1 MVSLNGVTISDES
14 GRMFNR
20 EVQFVKGKQED
31 VFKQIPDFE
40 LRDFQTDA
48 DSASNPFL
56 QTVCR
61 LPLNSIEREMPV
73 GVVSNRYSL
82 ATHRDVF
89 NLCLKGMKASGVNTD
104 DLQTECGLS
113 ELGEWMN
120 LRFYFPEEYHYTPN
134 DKHTLRL
141 RLECYNSVDGSARL
155 VVQLSWDRLVCS
167 NGMTIGESKV
177 EFSDMH
183 DQGLDITIIPDAISK
198 GLQVV
203 KKDQSR
209 IRRWE
214 QRKVDNLVLGVWAN
228 GPLASK
234 WGKKAASRIYWIC
247 REGQDSKITDPFAEG
262 SATEKPVALLESVPG
277 SPTPASNI
285 YDVSQAMAW
294 VSTNTKNL
302 KRREEM
308 QFETPKLLTRI
319 KAVAPSNTAPPN

>member
-82 ATHRDVF
+82 ATHREVF
-89 NLCLKGMKASGVNTD
+89 NLCLKGMKASGVDTD
-104 DLQTECGLS
+104 DLQAECGLS

-120 LRFYFPEEYHYTPN
+120 LRFYFPEKYNYTPN
-134 DKHTLRL
+134 DKNTLRL

-155 VVQLSWDRLVCS
+155 VILLGWYRMICS
-167 NGMTIGESKV
+167 NGMIIGESKA

-183 DQGLDITIIPDAISK
+183 DQGLDTSIVPAVISK
-198 GLQVV
+198 GLEAV
-203 KKDQSR
+203 KNDQAR
-209 IRRWE
+209 MRRWE
-214 QRKVDNLVLGVWAN
+214 QRKVDNLVLGAWAN

-247 REGQDSKITDPFAEG
+247 SEGRDSKITDPFAEG
-262 SATEKPVALLESVPG
+262 SATEKPVALLENVPG

-319 KAVAPSNTAPPN
+319 KAVAPSPLSHW

>member
-1 MVSLNGVTISDES
+1 
-14 GRMFNR
+14 MFNR
-20 EVQFVKGKQED
+20 AVQYVRGKHNA

-40 LRDFQTDA
+40 LRDFQSDA

-56 QTVCR
+56 RTVCR
-61 LPLNSIEREMPV
+61 LPLTPIEREMPV

-89 NLCLKGMKASGVNTD
+89 NLCLKGMKASGVDTD
-104 DLQTECGLS
+104 DLEAECGLS

-120 LRFYFPEEYHYTPN
+120 LRFYFPEKYNYTPN
-134 DKHTLRL
+134 DKNTLRL

-155 VVQLSWDRLVCS
+155 VILLGWYRMICS
-167 NGMTIGESKV
+167 NGMIIGESKA

-183 DQGLDITIIPDAISK
+183 DQGLNTSIVPTVISK
-198 GLQVV
+198 GLEAV
-203 KKDQSR
+203 KNDQAR
-209 IRRWE
+209 MRRWE
-214 QRKVDNLVLGVWAN
+214 QRKVDDLVLGAWAN

-247 REGQDSKITDPFAEG
+247 SEGRDSKITDPFAEG
-262 SATEKPVALLESVPG
+262 RATEKPILLLGNVPG
-277 SPTPASNI
+277 SPNPARNI

-308 QFETPKLLTRI
+308 QFETPKLLNQLLR
-319 KAVAPSNTAPPN
+319 KRLSL